1 MADRERAAFEL
12 MLVHNLKAPLTG
24 IMASLE
30 MLEDG
35 DLGELNNAQRSALRD
50 MRTHSAGMVKMID
63 ELVELGHARSSMFA
77 AQRAPVDVSVFL
89 RELQVD
95 WVGRLGRL
103 TTSVAQGVPGV
114 EADAAILR
122 RVFDN
127 LLMNARVHAGRGA
140 TVTLHAERAG
150 EAVHIT
156 VADDGP
162 GIPAPDAE
170 RVFEPFV
177 TLARQAG
184 SRNHGL
190 GLAYCRAALA
200 AMDGQITLKTTP
212 RGATFLVELPAAVAA
227 TRQAVEPPQ

>member
-24 IMASLE
+24 ILALLE
-30 MLEDG
+30 MLQDG
-35 DLGELNNAQRSALRD
+35 DLGELNDTQRSAVHE
-50 MRTHSAGMVKMID
+50 MRTHGTGMVKMID
-63 ELVELGHARSSMFA
+63 ELVALGHARSSLFA
-77 AQRAPVDVSVFL
+77 VKRTPIDAATFL
-89 RELQVD
+89 RELQSS

-103 TTSVAQGVPGV
+103 TTSVEPGVPDL
-114 EADAAILR
+114 EADASILR

-127 LLMNARVHAGRGA
+127 LLMNARVHAGQDA

-150 EAVHIT
+150 DAVHIT

-170 RVFEPFV
+170 SVFEPFV
-177 TLARQAG
+177 TLSRQAE

-200 AMDGQITLKTTP
+200 AMDGQITLRPAP
-212 RGATFLVELPAAVAA
+212 RGATFVIVLPAAVAV
-227 TRQAVEPPQ
+227 TRQAAEQAR

>member
-24 IMASLE
+24 IVALLE
-30 MLEDG
+30 MLHDG
-35 DLGELNNAQRSALRD
+35 DLGELNDGQRSAVHE
-50 MRTHSAGMVKMID
+50 MQTNGAEMVKMID
-63 ELVELGHARSSMFA
+63 ELVDLGHARSSTFA
-77 AQRAPVDVSVFL
+77 VKRTPIDAATFL
-89 RELQVD
+89 HEMQSG

-103 TTSVAQGVPGV
+103 TTSVEPGVPDF
-114 EADAAILR
+114 EADASILR

-127 LLMNARVHAGRGA
+127 LLMNARVHAGHDTA
-140 TVTLHAERAG
+140 VTLHARRAG
-150 EAVHIT
+150 DAVHIT

-177 TLARQAG
+177 TLTRQAE
-184 SRNHGL
+184 SRSHGL

-200 AMDGQITLKTTP
+200 AMDGQITLRP
-212 RGATFLVELPAAVAA
+212 G
-227 TRQAVEPPQ
+227 

>member
-24 IMASLE
+24 IVALLE
-30 MLEDG
+30 MLQDG
-35 DLGELNNAQRSALRD
+35 DLGELSDSQRSAVLE
-50 MRTHSAGMVKMID
+50 MQAHGAEMVKMID
-63 ELVELGHARSSMFA
+63 ELVDLGHARSSRFA
-77 AQRAPVDVSVFL
+77 VKRTPIDAATFL
-89 RELQVD
+89 REMQSG
-95 WVGRLGRL
+95 WIGRLGRL
-103 TTSVAQGVPGV
+103 TTSVEPGVPDF
-114 EADAAILR
+114 EADASILR

-127 LLMNARVHAGRGA
+127 LLMNARVHAGHET

-150 EAVHIT
+150 DAVHIT

-177 TLARQAG
+177 TLTRQAENR
-184 SRNHGL
+184 SHGL

-200 AMDGQITLKTTP
+200 AMDGEITLRPAP
-212 RGATFLVELPAAVAA
+212 RGATFVIALPVAVAI
-227 TRQAVEPPQ
+227 TRQAAEQPR